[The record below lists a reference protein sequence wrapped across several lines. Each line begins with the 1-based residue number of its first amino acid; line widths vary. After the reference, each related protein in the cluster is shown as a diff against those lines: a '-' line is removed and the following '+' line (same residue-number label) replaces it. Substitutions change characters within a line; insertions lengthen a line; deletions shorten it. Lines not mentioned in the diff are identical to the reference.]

1 MRRVAVLGLLLVLA
15 GCSSAVKQTASFQ
28 NRYDFRLNRYLEAC
42 QVLTPP
48 AACTAKQAALKVY
61 EKALHEA
68 ATAVKWGG
76 SLPLQMQALKAADKE
91 AAR

>member
-1 MRRVAVLGLLLVLA
+1 LRRVAVLGLLLVLA

-28 NRYDFRLNRYLEAC
+28 NRYDFRLNRYLETC

-48 AACTAKQAALKVY
+48 VACTAKQAALKVY

-91 AAR
+91 AAK